1 MQFKYDKVNKINQ
14 ITFCET
20 DICYDCLIDDK
31 CPLIGAL
38 QYNIVLG
45 HPDSSN
51 LGIKFCQLK
60 V

>member
-38 QYNIVLG
+38 QYNVVFPNKTDFPIE
-45 HPDSSN
+45 
-51 LGIKFCQLK
+51 FCELK